1 MVQIVRRA
9 EMYAATE
16 SPAGPAWMCH
26 AADHA
31 GLPVSLVINE
41 VAPGNGTRLHTH
53 DYDEIFVVAEG
64 RSTFTILD
72 TDTDTTTTFELR
84 TGDVAHIPTGTTHGF
99 MNSGDGPLRQVDIH
113 LAALMGGVA
122 LDGPDRR
129 PVAFTLPR
137 GNGSPAPTED

>member
-1 MVQIVRRA
+1 MVQIIRRT
-9 EMYAATE
+9 EMYAVTDGPTA
-16 SPAGPAWMCH
+16 PAWLCQ

-84 TGDVAHIPTGTTHGF
+84 TGDVARVPAGTTHGF
-99 MNSGDGPLRQVDIH
+99 RNASDRPLRQVDIH
-113 LAALMGGVA
+113 LTPLMGGIA
-122 LDGPDRR
+122 LDGSERR
-129 PVAFTLPR
+129 PVAFAFPR
-137 GNGSPAPTED
+137 GNGAPPPTEG